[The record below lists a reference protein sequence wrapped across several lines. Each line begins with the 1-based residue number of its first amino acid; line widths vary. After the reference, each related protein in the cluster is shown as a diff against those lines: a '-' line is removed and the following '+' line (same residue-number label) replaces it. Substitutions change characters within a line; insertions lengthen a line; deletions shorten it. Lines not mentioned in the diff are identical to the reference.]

1 MNTLKKFF
9 VALIILTLTITM
21 VSAFPANA
29 QTGTLGTESPYLFC
43 SFYDE
48 NGDEVDGNALTSGD
62 YTVNV
67 NLSGMANAAI
77 MQFTANFDCSSES
90 ALSSISLKSTYAED
104 NNSFEL
110 AAAEVD
116 EDEEELVVI
125 LNSLNLDTCSA
136 ISSQGTTLA
145 TFDVEINC
153 NGTVDFKN
161 CFNFNKDPD
170 LTFFM
175 ADYGDNPDCY
185 ALSEGTDI
193 AYTVYPMTSDV
204 TPDINNNEITISGT
218 VYISQ
223 NETGTTGTFGARR
236 INFKVNGEYVEDSN
250 GDVAVTS
257 SAAGHYGEFEI
268 AVPKGT
274 TAITVTGA
282 STIDRTV
289 TLSGTQDISGVAIP
303 LVYCDYNKDE
313 KVNNTDYGIFTKK
326 LNGTDVLYDY
336 NNDDKV
342 NNTDFGAFKKI
353 LNKTVTYG
361 ELSLDS

>member
-29 QTGTLGTESPYLFC
+29 QTGTLGTEDPFLYC
-43 SFYDE
+43 KFYDQ
-48 NGDEVDGNALTSGD
+48 NGDEVDGNALTSGE

-67 NLSGMANAAI
+67 NLSGMQNAAI
-77 MQFTANFDCSSES
+77 MQFTAYYDCSSGS
-90 ALSSISLKSTYAED
+90 ALKSLSLKSTYADE
-104 NNSFEL
+104 NNTFEL
-110 AAAEVD
+110 AAAQID
-116 EDEEELVVI
+116 EDEQEVVVI

-136 ISSQGTTLA
+136 ISSEETTLA

-175 ADYGDNPDCY
+175 ADYGDHPDCY

-193 AYTVYPMTSDV
+193 AYTVYLMDSDV

-223 NETGTTGTFGARR
+223 NETGSTGVFGARQ

-250 GDVAVTS
+250 GDTAVTS
-257 SAAGHYGEFEI
+257 SVSGHYGEFEI
-268 AVPKGT
+268 SVPAGT

-289 TLSGTQDISGVAIP
+289 TLTGTQDISGVSIP
-303 LVYCDYNKDE
+303 IVYCDYNKDRL
-313 KVNNTDYGIFTKK
+313 VNNTDYGVFNKNM
-326 LNGTDVLYDY
+326 NGTSYKYDF
-336 NNDDKV
+336 NNDGTV
-342 NNTDFGAFKKI
+342 NNTDFGVFKRI
-353 LNKTVTYG
+353 LNKGVSYS